1 MSRAVRRQSFKTPNR
16 EPILFDI
23 NGDEFECRSQ
33 IPGFVLLDLMQAL
46 DSDSDSMQV
55 QGFKDLFAASMETEE
70 HERFVKYV
78 NEPSSNVGPDTLI
91 DLGKWL
97 AGEYVKRPTTPPVG
111 SARGRSKTRTT
122 SKAD

>member
-1 MSRAVRRQSFKTPNR
+1 MRRHSFATPDR
-16 EPILFDI
+16 EPIVFDI

-46 DSDSDSMQV
+46 DSGSDSLQV
-55 QGFKDLFAASMETEE
+55 QAFKDLFAASMEDEE

-78 NEPSSNVGPDTLI
+78 NEPSSRVGPDMLI
-91 DLGKWL
+91 DLGRWL
-97 AGEYVKRPTTPPVG
+97 AEEYVKRPTPPSAA

-122 SKAD
+122 SKGD